1 MFENV
6 TLVVTV
12 ASVVVAVGLI
22 AWLVSLYKKVPQGK
36 AMVIT
41 GARGI
46 RVSFSGT
53 LVIPVLERLEII
65 DTSIKKVEIE
75 RIGKDGLICK
85 DNLRADIKVAFFVRV
100 NPEIVDV
107 KKVAQMIGCERA
119 SDINTLNTLFEAKFS
134 EALKTVG
141 KEFPFEKLYDSRAD
155 FKSKILKIIGKD
167 LNGYSLDDCA
177 IDYLEQTPLNFLK
190 SDNILDSQGIRK
202 ITKMTADQNILANQI
217 RRDEEKTITE
227 QNVEAKEAILEFNRQ
242 LAEKEERQRREIA
255 NITAREQA
263 EIDIVNQEEHLRSE
277 RAKITTEEEVGI
289 AQANKDRQIIV
300 ALKSK
305 ERTEAIET
313 ERVEKDRLLEVNDKE
328 RIVTLAQ
335 IEKEKAIE
343 EQKKQIQDIVSERV
357 AIDKKV
363 AEQEEKIKDLRAFS
377 DADRTKQV
385 ALTSAEQEGESLIIT
400 TTKKAEAEKLAAE
413 VNAQKLMI
421 DANAQKE
428 AASKQ
433 ADARKINAEAQA
445 AEEATIGL
453 AEAQVI
459 EAKAGAKERDGSVEA
474 VVLEKRMIAEA
485 KGIEAKAE
493 AERKRGLAQAEV
505 IQAQGLAKAEAERS
519 QGLAEAEVD
528 EKKGLIA
535 ADVME
540 KKALAEVKGIREL
553 GEAEANTIQMK
564 ALADAKGVEE
574 KALAMQKLND
584 VGKEHE
590 EFKLQLEKEKEI
602 ELAQISIQSEIAKAQ
617 ASVLA
622 EALKSANIEIIGGE
636 QKFFDSIMGAI
647 NQGKTVD
654 RLMDNSSNL
663 QELKGALLGDGSEPL
678 MERIQGFV
686 EKSGMT
692 SDDVRNLTMSNL
704 LFQLSRNAD
713 NEDKGVLSTI
723 MSAVNSMGL
732 GDKMAKNLL

>member
-1 MFENV
+1 MGILESTGAVIIIAVVIVVFG
-6 TLVVTV
+6 LV
-12 ASVVVAVGLI
+12 
-22 AWLVSLYKKVPQGK
+22 AWLVSLYKKVQQGK
-36 AMVIT
+36 ALVIT
-41 GARGI
+41 GVRGV
-46 RVSFSGT
+46 RVSFDGT
-53 LVIPVLERLEII
+53 LVIPVLERQEIM
-65 DTSIKKVEIE
+65 DTSVKKVEIE

-85 DNLRADIKVAFFVRV
+85 DNMRADIKVAFFVRV
-100 NPEIVDV
+100 NPSPADV
-107 KKVAQMIGCERA
+107 KKVAQTIGCERA
-119 SDINTLNTLFEAKFS
+119 SDITTLNTLFEAKFS

-141 KEFPFEKLYDSRAD
+141 KKFHFIELYDSRAE
-155 FKSKILKIIGKD
+155 FKSEILGIIGTD
-167 LNGYSLDDCA
+167 LNGYVLDDCA
-177 IDYLEQTPLNFLK
+177 IDYLEQTPLQYLK
-190 SDNILDSQGIRK
+190 ADNILDSEGIKK
-202 ITKMTADQNILANQI
+202 ITELTANQNILANQI

-227 QNVEAKEAILEFNRQ
+227 QDVEAKEAILEFNRQ
-242 LAEKEERQRREIA
+242 LAEKEQRQRREID
-255 NITAREQA
+255 NIKAREQA
-263 EIDIVNQEEHLRSE
+263 EIDKVQQEERLRSE
-277 RAKITTEEEVGI
+277 RAKISTEEEIGI
-289 AQANKDRQIIV
+289 AEANRDRQIIV
-300 ALKSK
+300 AQKSK
-305 ERTEAIET
+305 ERTEAVET
-313 ERVEKDRLLEVNDKE
+313 ERVDKDRLLEVNEKE

-343 EQKKQIQDIVSERV
+343 EEKKQIQDIVSQRV
-357 AIDKKV
+357 AVDKKV

-377 DADRTKQV
+377 DADRIKQV
-385 ALTSAEQEGESLIIT
+385 ALTLAAQEGEGLIIT

-428 AASKQ
+428 AAVKQ

-474 VVLEKRMIAEA
+474 VVLEKKMIAEA

-493 AERKRGLAQAEV
+493 AERKRGMAEAEV
-505 IQAQGLAKAEAERS
+505 IEAQGMAEA
-519 QGLAEAEVD
+519 QVD
-528 EKKGLIA
+528 EKKGLIE

-540 KKALAEVKGIREL
+540 KKALAEVKGIRQL
-553 GEAEANTIQMK
+553 GEAEANTIELK

-590 EFKLQLEKEKEI
+590 EFKLNLEKQKEV
-602 ELAQISIQSEIAKAQ
+602 ELAQINVQVEIAKAQ

-654 RLMDNSSNL
+654 RLMDNSLHL
-663 QELKGALLGDGSEPL
+663 QEIKGALLGDGSEPL
-678 MERIQGFV
+678 MDRIKGLVQ
-686 EKSGMT
+686 KSGMK
-692 SDDVRNLTMSNL
+692 SEDVRNLTMSNL
-704 LFQLSRNAD
+704 LFQLSQKASG
-713 NEDKGVLSTI
+713 EDKNVLSTI
-723 MSAVNSMGL
+723 MSTVSALGL
-732 GDKMAKNLL
+732 GNKNAGGLL

>member
-263 EIDIVNQEEHLRSE
+263 EIDKVNQEEHLRSE

-732 GDKMAKNLL
+732 GDKLAKNLL

>member
-263 EIDIVNQEEHLRSE
+263 EIDKVNQEEHLRSE

-519 QGLAEAEVD
+519 QGLAEAQVD

-553 GEAEANTIQMK
+553 GEAEANTIQLK

-590 EFKLQLEKEKEI
+590 EFKLKLEKEKEI
-602 ELAQISIQSEIAKAQ
+602 ELAQINVQTEIAKAQ

>member
-6 TLVVTV
+6 TLIIIIASAVVFI
-12 ASVVVAVGLI
+12 GLI

-36 AMVIT
+36 ALVIT

-46 RVSFSGT
+46 RVSFEGAV
-53 LVIPVLERLEII
+53 VIPVLERLEIM

-85 DNLRADIKVAFFVRV
+85 DNMRADIKVAFFVRV
-100 NPEIVDV
+100 NPEPADV
-107 KKVAQMIGCERA
+107 KRVAQTIGCERA
-119 SDINTLNTLFEAKFS
+119 SDITTLNTLFEAKFS

-141 KEFPFEKLYDSRAD
+141 KKFDFIQLYDSRAE
-155 FKSKILKIIGKD
+155 FKTEILGIIGKD
-167 LNGYSLDDCA
+167 LNGYVLDDCA
-177 IDYLEQTPLNFLK
+177 IDYLEQTPLQFLK
-190 SDNILDSQGIRK
+190 ADNILDSEGIRK
-202 ITKMTADQNILANQI
+202 ITELTANQNILANQI

-242 LAEKEERQRREIA
+242 LAEKEERQRREVA

-263 EIDIVNQEEHLRSE
+263 EIDKVEQEERLRSE
-277 RAKITTEEEVGI
+277 RAKITTEEEIGI
-289 AQANKDRQIIV
+289 AEANKDRQIIV
-300 ALKSK
+300 AQKSK
-305 ERTEAIET
+305 ERTEAVEA
-313 ERVEKDRLLEVNDKE
+313 ERVEKDRLLEVNEKE

-343 EQKKQIQDIVSERV
+343 EEKKQIQDIVSERV
-357 AIDKKV
+357 AVDKKV
-363 AEQEEKIKDLRAFS
+363 AEEEEKIKDLKALSEAERK
-377 DADRTKQV
+377 KQV
-385 ALTSAEQEGESLIIT
+385 ALKGAEQEGESLIIT
-400 TTKKAEAEKLAAE
+400 TTKRAEADKLAAE
-413 VNAQKLMI
+413 VNAEKKMI
-421 DANAQKE
+421 DAKAQKDAAVKE
-428 AASKQ
+428 AE
-433 ADARKINAEAQA
+433 ARKIHAEAKA

-505 IQAQGLAKAEAERS
+505 IKAQGTAEAEIEE
-519 QGLAEAEVD
+519 Q
-528 EKKGLIA
+528 KGLIE

-540 KKALAEVKGIREL
+540 KKALADAKGLREL
-553 GEAEANTIQMK
+553 GEAEAHTIQLK

-590 EFKLQLEKEKEI
+590 EFKLRLEKEKAI
-602 ELAQISIQSEIAKAQ
+602 DLAQINVQTEIAKAQ

-654 RLMDNSSNL
+654 RLMNNSSNL
-663 QELKGALLGDGSEPL
+663 QEMKGALLGDGSEPL
-678 MERIQGFV
+678 MDRIKGLV
-686 EKSGMT
+686 EKSGMS

-704 LFQLSRNAD
+704 LFQLSQKASG
-713 NEDKGVLSTI
+713 EDKNIISSI
-723 MSAVNSMGL
+723 MSTVSSLGL
-732 GDKMAKNLL
+732 GNKDAGGLL

>member
-263 EIDIVNQEEHLRSE
+263 EIDKVNQEEHLRSE